1 MNIQDKGKGIKVV
14 RRVRK
19 MGVDRNV
26 DENKT
31 PPEDPRQRVIP
42 QKQQPGSAD
51 LNC

>member
-1 MNIQDKGKGIKVV
+1 MDIQDKGKGIKVV

-31 PPEDPRQRVIP
+31 PPEDSQQRVIP
-42 QKQQPGSAD
+42 QKQLSGSAH